1 MMVRVRGII
10 PKLRQVSAIFSPAR
24 IHVHLT
30 HLSSIKT
37 LRALGNRVLPDV
49 SGWCELL
56 HTWPLYLRIIS
67 MSSLQEEPWWKAFLR
82 KYQKHIQLF
91 LILLGVLAAWPA
103 HWVPGVVVECCWFN
117 APGFPIHNFGNL
129 QGKCV
134 FVLWGVLMSK
144 FGLSN
149 RKTILQNP
157 SFGGSTFNL
166 HVGEGCLRWGWLFW
180 SGSCVFLFLNYPA
193 ENWARC
199 TFGV

>member
-10 PKLRQVSAIFSPAR
+10 PQLRQVSAIFTPAR

-37 LRALGNRVLPDV
+37 LHALGNRVLPDV
-49 SGWCELL
+49 SGWCEL
-56 HTWPLYLRIIS
+56 HTYGLFICTSFWC
-67 MSSLQEEPWWKAFLR
+67 LQEEPWWKAFLR

-91 LILLGVLAAWPA
+91 LILLGVLAPWPA
-103 HWVPGVVVECCWFN
+103 HWVPGVAVRWTRLVSQSVTLGIYREN
-117 APGFPIHNFGNL
+117 
-129 QGKCV
+129 V
-134 FVLWGVLMSK
+134 FLFCGRVLMSK

-149 RKTILQNP
+149 RKTILQIP

-166 HVGEGCLRWGWLFW
+166 GGVHVGEGRLGWGWLFW
-180 SGSCVFLFLNYPA
+180 SDSCVFFLNYPA
-193 ENWARC
+193 ENWGRC